1 MAMRRRDLL
10 ALGAAALAAPRLARG
25 QSRQVLR
32 FVPRADLSVLDP
44 IWTTT
49 YQTRDHAFLVFD
61 TLFGMD
67 GAFRP
72 VPQMLEGAGVEAD
85 GLLWTLRLRD
95 GLRFHDGEPVLAR
108 DCAASIRRWGK
119 RDTFGQA
126 LLAATEEIE
135 APDDRNIRI
144 RLKHPF
150 PLLPDALGK
159 VPSNPCVI
167 MPERL
172 ARTDAFTQVTE
183 MVGSGPF
190 RFVAAERVAGSRA
203 VYERFAGYVPRAD
216 GAVEWTAGPKVAHFE
231 RIEWV
236 IIPDAAT
243 AAAAL
248 QRGEV
253 DWWLGPEVDL
263 LPLLRRNRR
272 VAVRQIDPTG
282 YIGNLRFN
290 HLHPPF
296 DNPAIRRA
304 VLTAVRQSDFM
315 QAVVGPNPELWQDGV
330 GTFCPGTPMANTAG
344 LEALTGPRD
353 LEAAKRALA
362 AAGYRGERV
371 VVLGGVDIPI
381 IRALTEVSA
390 DLFRRLGMDVDYQ
403 AIDWPTV
410 VQRRARTEAPEQGG
424 WSVFCTWFTG
434 LDHLNPAVHAFLRGN
449 GRQATAGWPT
459 SPEIERLR
467 DAWLAAPDLAA
478 QQKIAGDLQRQALVD
493 LPYIPLGQTRNMSA
507 YRADLE
513 GVVTGIPVFW
523 NIRRGA

>member
-1 MAMRRRDLL
+1 MTMRRRDFM
-10 ALGAAALAAPRLARG
+10 ALGAAALAAPRLAKG

-32 FVPRADLSVLDP
+32 FVPRTDLSVLDP

-72 VPQMLEGAGVEAD
+72 VPQMLESAGVEAD

-95 GLRFHDGEPVLAR
+95 GLRFHDGEKVLAR
-108 DCAASIRRWGK
+108 DCAASIQRWARR
-119 RDTFGQA
+119 DSFGQA
-126 LLAATEEIE
+126 LLAATEAIE
-135 APDDRNIRI
+135 APDDRTIRI

-172 ARTDAFTQVTE
+172 AKTDPFTQVTE
-183 MVGSGPF
+183 MVGSGPY
-190 RFVAAERVAGSRA
+190 RFVAAERVAGSRV
-203 VYERFAGYVPRAD
+203 VYERFADYVPRAD
-216 GAVEWTAGPKVAHFE
+216 GPVEWTAGPKVAHFD

-243 AAAAL
+243 ASAAL

-253 DWWLGPEVDL
+253 DWWLGPEADL

-272 VAVRQIDPTG
+272 VTVRQIDPTG

-290 HLHPPF
+290 QLHPPF

-304 VLTAVRQSDFM
+304 VLMAVQQSDFM
-315 QAVVGPNPELWQDGV
+315 QAVVGPDPELWQDGV
-330 GTFCPGTPMANTAG
+330 GTFCPGTPMANTEG

-353 LEAAKRALA
+353 LDAAKRALA
-362 AAGYRGERV
+362 AAGYKGERV

-410 VQRRARTEAPEQGG
+410 VQRRARTEAPDQGG

-434 LDHLNPAVHAFLRGN
+434 LDQLNPAVHAFLRGN

-459 SPEIERLR
+459 SPEIEKLR
-467 DAWLAAPDLAA
+467 DAWLVAPDTTA
-478 QQKIAGDLQRQALVD
+478 QKKVAGDLQRQALTD
-493 LPYIPLGQTRNMSA
+493 LPYVPLGQTRNMSA

-523 NIRRGA
+523 NIRRKA